1 MQSELTVPIH
11 ALNRNSRFRFP
22 DRVARLDG
30 TAIADREDGVGD
42 RRRDE
47 RREIH
52 REPEKQRHLD
62 SSSVGGRTRPFF
74 PALVGGEEREVT
86 LVGTVIESDWDE
98 DGNAIAVELRTDDE
112 VYSIASVG
120 RGADLLSYD
129 GQLVEVVGTVSVDDD
144 GWNVLSVSS
153 FTLLEPDEI

>member
-1 MQSELTVPIH
+1 M
-11 ALNRNSRFRFP
+11 
-22 DRVARLDG
+22 
-30 TAIADREDGVGD
+30 
-42 RRRDE
+42 
-47 RREIH
+47 
-52 REPEKQRHLD
+52 
-62 SSSVGGRTRPFF
+62 
-74 PALVGGEEREVT
+74 
-86 LVGTVIESDWDE
+86 IESDWDE

-112 VYSIASVG
+112 VYSIVSVG

>member
-1 MQSELTVPIH
+1 MARRLLIERTASVIDAVMKEGRYTVNRRNKGIWIAA
-11 ALNRNSRFRFP
+11 AL
-22 DRVARLDG
+22 VAGL
-30 TAIADREDGVGD
+30 A
-42 RRRDE
+42 
-47 RREIH
+47 
-52 REPEKQRHLD
+52 
-62 SSSVGGRTRPFF
+62 PFF